1 MAEDTRT
8 HWLVVDESVGNSPG
22 SVKNTEGEAR
32 SHADMLVRMLGSRSA
47 SVYKLVATYR
57 AEPVVVVV
65 DADPNTDGRGV
76 G

>member
-1 MAEDTRT
+1 MAEDKRT
-8 HWLVVDESVGNSPG
+8 HWIVVDDGNQG
-22 SVKNTEGEAR
+22 LTVFNTEADAR
-32 SHADMLVRMLGSRSA
+32 SRADLLVRNLGTRSA
-47 SVYKLVATYR
+47 SVYKLVTTYR